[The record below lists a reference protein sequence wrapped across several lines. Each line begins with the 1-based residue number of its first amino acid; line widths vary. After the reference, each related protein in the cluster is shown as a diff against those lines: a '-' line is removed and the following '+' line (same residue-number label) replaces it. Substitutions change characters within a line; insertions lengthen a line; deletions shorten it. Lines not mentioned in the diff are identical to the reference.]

1 MKTLLMSVICY
12 LMCLSLFAQV
22 DSTNRTNNDSS
33 MNSTPTMT
41 PPTMNTTTDTSMNN
55 NQTTP
60 PTMNTD
66 TSGNMNSNNSTN
78 MNSNNSGMNMND
90 SSMNGNLVNPNNVF
104 GQPDYASLPVLET
117 YVPDNIV
124 AEVKQK
130 HPNEVIYD
138 ITAVKAPV
146 DSNMMQS
153 DSMSM
158 NQNSMAMNQS
168 SADSGMNQNTTAM
181 NQSPMTDSS
190 MNQNSTNNSNAMAMN
205 STMQMPEKFNYVVRV
220 IQGGQL
226 MTETLESDGTSLNAV
241 KSWNQ

>member
-1 MKTLLMSVICY
+1 MSVICY

-66 TSGNMNSNNSTN
+66 TSGNVNSNNSTN
-78 MNSNNSGMNMND
+78 MNSNNSGMNVND

-158 NQNSMAMNQS
+158 NQNLMSMNQS
-168 SADSGMNQNTTAM
+168 SADSGMNQN
-181 NQSPMTDSS
+181 
-190 MNQNSTNNSNAMAMN
+190 STNNNAMAMN